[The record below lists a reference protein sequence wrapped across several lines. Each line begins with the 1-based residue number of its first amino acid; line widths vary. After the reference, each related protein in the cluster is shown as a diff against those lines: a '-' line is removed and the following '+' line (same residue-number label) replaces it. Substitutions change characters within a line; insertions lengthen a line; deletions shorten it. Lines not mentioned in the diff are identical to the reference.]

1 MSLAADPQVVALVPM
16 RRHSARV
23 EGKNY
28 RVIAGQPLYAYILE
42 SLSQC
47 KAISKIVVDTDSP
60 EITRGIRELFP
71 QVILIDR
78 PEHLRADDVP
88 MNEILL
94 HDIEQVDSRFYLQT
108 HCTNPLLSADTID
121 NAVQSF
127 FEGWPGVDSLFS
139 VTPFQTR
146 FWTVKG
152 DPVNHNPHELIP
164 TQDLEPLLL
173 ENSCLYV
180 FSGEGLKDNDHRIG
194 QKPILFEIDHEEA
207 VDIDTEWDFTLAEL
221 LLQARDLK
229 S

>member
-108 HCTNPLLSADTID
+108 HCTNPLLSA
-121 NAVQSF
+121 
-127 FEGWPGVDSLFS
+127 S

-207 VDIDTEWDFTLAEL
+207 VDIDTEWDFKLAEL
-221 LLQARDLK
+221 LLQARD
-229 S
+229 SNS

>member
-16 RRHSARV
+16 RHHSARV

-47 KAISKIVVDTDSP
+47 KAISKIVVDSDSP

-71 QVILIDR
+71 QVMLIDR

-94 HDIEQVDSRFYLQT
+94 HDIEQVDSRYYLQT

-127 FEGWPGVDSLFS
+127 FEGWPGKDSLFS
-139 VTPFQTR
+139 VTSMQTR
-146 FWTVKG
+146 FWTTEG
-152 DPVNHNPHELIP
+152 LPINHSPHELIP
-164 TQDLEPLLL
+164 TQDLDPLLL
-173 ENSCLYV
+173 ENSCLYI
-180 FSGEGLKDNDHRIG
+180 FSKEGLKEHGHRIG
-194 QKPILFEIDHEEA
+194 EKPILFEIDPEEA
-207 VDIDTEWDFTLAEL
+207 VDIDTEWDFKLAEL
-221 LLQARDLK
+221 LLQIRP